1 MRPAAYPLVVVRR
14 VVAGGLYAAPTW
26 RRLHLQ

>member
-14 VVAGGLYAAPTW
+14 VVAGGLYAARNHTADDY
-26 RRLHLQ
+26 